1 MADIKWIKIA
11 TNIHEDEKI
20 RLIDAMPNPDTT
32 HYVWLRLLIQAGKT
46 NDNGHIYLSEEIS
59 YTEEMLATLF
69 CRPLDSIKNALRI
82 LSSFKMIEIAPN
94 NIIKIV
100 NWDKHQNI
108 EGMEKVRIQNRKRA
122 ENHREKKRQMEQNVK
137 ENSDADKSATGNE
150 EESEYNNGNIK
161 SKNENDSNITKD
173 LNNVTHNES
182 NVIVTQQN
190 KKKIKNEN
198 KNKNKRDRESEDSN
212 IIGDINNNDS
222 THDEK
227 VKELSITQS
236 EKLKDDST
244 ALADKD
250 INARAIELMTYHE
263 KITGV
268 VGGINYVTLR
278 FAIDMHGE
286 KAVKMAMDK
295 ALEANHTEMGYISGI
310 LKNWRREGYPKDDME
325 VKVNGGRRYTG
336 KNNPADKNEF
346 AGFKPKESRKLTETE
361 RKNVEA
367 NLI

>member
-32 HYVWLRLLIQAGKT
+32 HYLWLRLLIQAGKT
-46 NDNGHIYLSEEIS
+46 NDNGHIYLSEGLP
-59 YTEEMLATLF
+59 YTDEMLATLF
-69 CRPLDSIKNALRI
+69 CRPLDSIKNALKI
-82 LSSFKMIEIAPN
+82 LSSFQMIEIAPN

-108 EGMEKVRIQNRKRA
+108 EGMEKVRVQNRKRA
-122 ENHREKKRQMEQNVK
+122 ENHREKKRQIE
-137 ENSDADKSATGNE
+137 ENAKGNE
-150 EESEYNNGNIK
+150 KQEVNCP
-161 SKNENDSNITKD
+161 KD
-173 LNNVTHNES
+173 LNNVTDNES

-190 KKKIKNEN
+190 KNKI
-198 KNKNKRDRESEDSN
+198 KNKNKRDRESEDNN
-212 IIGDINNNDS
+212 ITGDINNNDL
-222 THDEK
+222 THNEK
-227 VKELSITQS
+227 VKESSLSKS
-236 EKLKDDST
+236 EKLKNDSI

-250 INARAIELMTYHE
+250 INAKAIELMTYHE

-268 VGGINYVTLR
+268 VGGLNYVTLR
-278 FAIDMHGE
+278 FAIDMHGA
-286 KAVKMAMDK
+286 KAVKMAVDK
-295 ALEANHTEMGYISGI
+295 AFEANHSEMGYISGI
-310 LKNWRREGYPKDDME
+310 LKNWKREGYPKDDME

-336 KNNPADKNEF
+336 KNNPTDKNEF

-361 RKNVEA
+361 RKSAET